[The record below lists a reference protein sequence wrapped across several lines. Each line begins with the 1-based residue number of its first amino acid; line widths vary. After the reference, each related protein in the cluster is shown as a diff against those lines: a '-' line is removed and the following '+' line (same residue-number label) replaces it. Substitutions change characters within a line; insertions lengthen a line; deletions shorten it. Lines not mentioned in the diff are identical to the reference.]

1 MPRFHQPAKMNT
13 SKLNFGMLFFPSMLE
28 KTELY
33 LSNEFKSA
41 VKSKKH
47 QNKFLAKKDSDISSK
62 LTRKSSSNRT
72 IENEIDDA
80 IKKINKLED
89 HLIESSLKKEER
101 TLAST
106 IAEYTSQAKDFF
118 SEVKSGLKS
127 FYESNINYSKSIYKS
142 NKQKKKIDPDCWQ
155 IGIDVSRTC
164 NFIFFPKKMKKIMGI
179 MIDKG
184 IMLDYINP
192 SPVLCYFY
200 IFFNFICI
208 FMR

>member
-1 MPRFHQPAKMNT
+1 MNL
-13 SKLNFGMLFFPSMLE
+13 SMLFFSSISSN
-28 KTELY
+28 TELY
-33 LSNEFKSA
+33 LSRQIKNRTKLAINKKSL
-41 VKSKKH
+41 
-47 QNKFLAKKDSDISSK
+47 NSDISSK
-62 LTRKSSSNRT
+62 LTSKSSSNRT

-106 IAEYTSQAKDFF
+106 IIEYASQAKDFF

-127 FYESNINYSKSIYKS
+127 FYESIINYSKSIYKS

-192 SPVLCYFY
+192 SPVLCYF
-200 IFFNFICI
+200 
-208 FMR
+208 

>member
-1 MPRFHQPAKMNT
+1 MNT

-62 LTRKSSSNRT
+62 LTSKSSSNKT

-106 IAEYTSQAKDFF
+106 IAEYASQAKDFF
-118 SEVKSGLKS
+118 
-127 FYESNINYSKSIYKS
+127 F
-142 NKQKKKIDPDCWQ
+142 
-155 IGIDVSRTC
+155 
-164 NFIFFPKKMKKIMGI
+164 
-179 MIDKG
+179 
-184 IMLDYINP
+184 
-192 SPVLCYFY
+192 
-200 IFFNFICI
+200 
-208 FMR
+208 